1 VRALFIS
8 HEAGVLPGY
17 LGEAAERRGIAVDVC
32 DVWDG
37 VTLPEPGSHDLVV
50 PLGSAEAAYND
61 GVPWLAA
68 ELDLLRRAAAAD
80 VPIFGVCFGAQALA
94 RALGGTV
101 TRASRPEI
109 GWYEIETEHPEVID
123 SGPWLEWHFDALVP
137 PPGSQIL
144 ARSAVGV
151 QAWRRDR
158 QLCVQFHPEVTPAI
172 LDTWIASSHDEL
184 IDHGVDVEQLRRQT
198 AQLAPHARA
207 AAHRLFD
214 RVLDAL
220 GIHPPR

>member
-1 VRALFIS
+1 MRVLFIS

-17 LGEAAERRGIAVDVC
+17 LGEAAQRRGMAVDVC

-37 VTLPEPGSHDLVV
+37 GTLPEPGSHDLIV
-50 PLGSAEAAYND
+50 PLGSAEAAYDD

-80 VPIFGVCFGAQALA
+80 LPIFGVCFGAQALA

-109 GWYEIETEHPEVID
+109 GWYEIESERPDVIEP
-123 SGPWLEWHFDALVP
+123 GPWLEWHFDVLLP

-158 QLCVQFHPEVTPAI
+158 LLGVQFHPEVTPAI
-172 LDTWIASSHDEL
+172 LDAWIASSGDEL
-184 IDHGVDVEQLRRQT
+184 VDHGVDVERLRGQT
-198 AQLAPHARA
+198 ARLAPHARA
-207 AAHRLFD
+207 AANLLFD

-220 GIHPPR
+220 GVHPPR

>member
-1 VRALFIS
+1 MRALFIS
-8 HEAGVLPGY
+8 HEADVVPGY
-17 LGEAAERRGIAVDVC
+17 LGDAAERRGIGVDVC

-37 VTLPEPGSHDLVV
+37 IALPEPGAHDLIV
-50 PLGSAEAAYND
+50 PLGSAEAAYD
-61 GVPWLAA
+61 DTVPWLAD

-101 TRASRPEI
+101 TRATRPEI
-109 GWYEIETEHPEVID
+109 GWYEVETEHPEVIEP
-123 SGPWLEWHFDALVP
+123 GPWLEWHFDTLVP
-137 PPGSQIL
+137 PRGSQVL

-158 QLCVQFHPEVTPAI
+158 QLCVQFHPEVTPPI
-172 LDTWIASSHDEL
+172 LDAWIAASGDEL
-184 IDHGVDVEQLRRQT
+184 VDHGVDVDRLRRQT
-198 AQLAPHARA
+198 AQLVPHARA
-207 AAHRLFD
+207 AAHRLLD

-220 GIHPPR
+220 GLHPPR